1 MLKSFCSFIGKGRT
15 MINLAINGFGRIG
28 RSIMRVALERE
39 DVQIVA
45 INDVADWEILTYLL
59 EHDSTH
65 QKLPYAVDYQNH
77 TLCFDF
83 DMCPPIHTLSYSRSE
98 DIDFKAL
105 GADIVIESS
114 GHFLQTSQLTHHLQ
128 KDVQKVILSASALD
142 SMPTFIKGIN
152 EKHYQGEKIIS
163 NSSCT
168 ANAIAPICKILHD
181 AFGIESATLTT
192 IHSYTNDQSL
202 LDSVYTKDKRRSRA
216 AAQNIIPTSTGAA
229 KEVMRVL
236 PHLLGKLH
244 GYSVR
249 VPVSNIVLFDMSFT
263 LCKPT
268 TTEILNETLSKA
280 SENEMFG
287 VVGIDTR
294 EGVSSDFINSPY
306 SVVIAQDLSHV
317 FQGNIA
323 RVMAWCDNE
332 WGYAHRILDLAA
344 LIGK

>member
-1 MLKSFCSFIGKGRT
+1 MVS
-15 MINLAINGFGRIG
+15 LAINGFGRIG
-28 RSIMRVALERE
+28 RSIMRVALERK

-45 INDVADWEILTYLL
+45 INDVADWEILAYLL

-65 QKLPYAVDYQNH
+65 QKLPYAINYQNH
-77 TLCFDF
+77 MLSFDSYAYS
-83 DMCPPIHTLSYSRSE
+83 PIHTLNRSCSE
-98 DIDFKAL
+98 DINFKAF
-105 GADIVIESS
+105 GVDIVIESS
-114 GHFLQTSQLTHHLQ
+114 GHFLQTSQLTHHLR
-128 KDVQKVILSASALD
+128 KGIQKVILSASPSD

-152 EKHYQGEKIIS
+152 EKCYQGEKIIS

-168 ANAIAPICKILHD
+168 ANAIAPICKILND

-202 LDSVYTKDKRRSRA
+202 LDCVYVNDKRRSRA

-236 PHLLGKLH
+236 PELSGKLH

-263 LCKPT
+263 LCSST
-268 TTEILNETLSKA
+268 TTEILNETFSKA

-287 VVGIDTR
+287 IIGIDTKQ
-294 EGVSSDFINSPY
+294 GVSSDFINSPY
-306 SVVIAQDLSHV
+306 SVVIAQDLSYV
-317 FQGNIA
+317 FQGKIA
-323 RVMAWCDNE
+323 RIMAWCDNE
-332 WGYAHRILDLAA
+332 WGYAHRIIDLA
-344 LIGK
+344 LSINK